1 MLRTIL
7 RHQAC
12 QAQLEKIGFISVEKS
27 KRAISFIPCKTRMES
42 CRQQNFSCI
51 PNEALDIRSCQL
63 LLSRDFST
71 SSPTAKDK
79 EQKAPKKVGI
89 IAKFKKMTKDYW
101 YVLFPVHVATSVV
114 WFGGFYIMLKSGVDI
129 AGMLESIGTSERI
142 LDYLRNSEA
151 GYYALSYACYKIAT
165 PVRYTVTVGGTTI
178 AIAKLKDKG
187 YLKST
192 KEIAEKMKGK
202 TDDMKD
208 KLKYEE
214 RKDMMEDKIDNIK
227 DRVKD
232 RTDDLK
238 EKYEDRKDMVEDKI
252 DNIKEKAV
260 DKKDKLKENVE
271 DVWEKFS
278 KKKK

>member
-12 QAQLEKIGFISVEKS
+12 QAQLEKIGFISLEKS
-27 KRAISFIPCKTRMES
+27 KRTLSFIPCKSRIEGTREH
-42 CRQQNFSCI
+42 NFSLLSSKV
-51 PNEALDIRSCQL
+51 LDIRSCQL
-63 LLSRDFST
+63 VLSKDFST

-101 YVLFPVHVATSVV
+101 YVLFPVHVATSIV

-142 LDYLRNSEA
+142 LEYLRNSEA

-202 TDDMKD
+202 TDDMKE
-208 KLKYEE
+208 KIKYEE
-214 RKDMMEDKIDNIK
+214 RKDMMEDKIDNMK
-227 DRVKD
+227 ERVKD
-232 RTDDLK
+232 RKDDMK
-238 EKYEDRKDMVEDKI
+238 DKYEEKKDMVEDKI
-252 DNIKEKAV
+252 DDIKEKAM

-271 DVWEKFS
+271 DAWEKFS